1 LEKGEAAIV
10 TGQFVALALLILILG
25 NYANIAGVTNVQVG
39 KVYWGTPSTGV
50 VLKSNSVNK
59 VNASAGTI
67 SVLVTLPTHSTVA
80 TSSAS
85 RLCLS
90 AGANSTGEYRTYNN
104 FTIGFYSQTKQN
116 YVSFG
121 PTTQSTG
128 ESCVYTISVT
138 DSLQQVA
145 TWTATVNETA

>member
-50 VLKSNSVNK
+50 VLKSNSVNR

-90 AGANSTGEYRTYNN
+90 AGANSTGEYRT
-104 FTIGFYSQTKQN
+104 
-116 YVSFG
+116 
-121 PTTQSTG
+121 
-128 ESCVYTISVT
+128 
-138 DSLQQVA
+138 
-145 TWTATVNETA
+145 